1 MAKYNSIG
9 KLAATFGVKG
19 ELVLVHHLGQK
30 TALKGVQAIFIEF
43 KRDELLPYFVE
54 ETRVKNDTELFIKL
68 EGINSKEEARNYLQ
82 KQVWLPEETV
92 LQFSNKTAPISF
104 LGFHIIDNGTDIG
117 EILEVIEQPHQ
128 MLCRIDLDGKEAL
141 IPMHQETLLK
151 VDKKKKE
158 VHVQLPDGLLDIFR

>member
-1 MAKYNSIG
+1 MTNYNSIG

-19 ELVLVHHLGQK
+19 ELVLAHHLGQK
-30 TALKGVQAIFIEF
+30 TALKGVQTIFIEI

-54 ETRVKNDTELFIKL
+54 ETRIKNEQELFIKL
-68 EGINSKEEARNYLQ
+68 EGINSKEEARNFLQ
-82 KQVWLPEETV
+82 KQVWLPEATV
-92 LQFSNKTAPISF
+92 QQYTNKTAPISY
-104 LGFHIIDNGTDIG
+104 LGFHIIDHGTDIG

-128 MLCRIDLDGKEAL
+128 LLCRIDLDGKEAL

-158 VHVQLPDGLLDIFR
+158 IHVDLPDGLLDIFR